1 MDDAKDR
8 YRQAYTPR
16 GFVGRCVFCAIVAG
30 EEPAEVVHRSPAL
43 VAFLDVHPLFPGHVL
58 LVPTVHVQ
66 TYDDLPVDLAAE
78 WLSTGQALQRAVE
91 AATGA
96 EGALLLVNNVVSQS
110 VPHVHQH
117 VIPRQRGDGLRHFL
131 GPRRRYAPGQA
142 SAVGGRI
149 RTALAAAP
157 PAVAAH
163 QRSDVGDNDLLR

>member
-1 MDDAKDR
+1 MDQPRQDR

-16 GFVGRCVFCAIVAG
+16 GFDGPCVFCRIVAG
-30 EEPAEVVHRSPAL
+30 QEPAEVVHRSPAL

-58 LVPTVHVQ
+58 LVPAVHVQ
-66 TYDDLPVDLAAE
+66 TYDEIPSDLAAE

-117 VIPRQRGDGLRHFL
+117 VVPRQRGDGLRHFL
-131 GPRRRYAPGQA
+131 GPRRRYAPGEA
-142 SAVGGRI
+142 AAVGARV
-149 RTALAAAP
+149 RDELARAAR
-157 PAVAAH
+157 A
-163 QRSDVGDNDLLR
+163 

>member
-16 GFVGRCVFCAIVAG
+16 GFEGPCVFCPIVAG
-30 EEPAEVVHRSPAL
+30 EAPAEVVHRSPAL
-43 VAFLDVHPLFPGHVL
+43 VAFLDAHPLFPGHVL
-58 LVPTVHVQ
+58 LVPVVHVQ

-117 VIPRQRGDGLRHFL
+117 VIPRERGDGLRFFL
-131 GPRRRYAPGQA
+131 GPRRRYAPGEA
-142 SAVGGRI
+142 AEVAAGI
-149 RTALAAAP
+149 REALARA
-157 PAVAAH
+157 
-163 QRSDVGDNDLLR
+163 G